1 MKLFGKSAL
10 IFGGSRGIGREV
22 GLSFQREGANVAV
35 ADLGPLLNLNENEEL
50 GEAYLV
56 DCDVSRDSD
65 VTRAVRRTIKQFGA
79 LDILVNNAGIGHP
92 AMPFQEFSDDDFSR
106 IVDINLRGT
115 AYGMRAVI
123 PHMMAR
129 GSGRIINTASQL
141 AHKPAPRQALYSAS
155 KAAVVAMT
163 SSVASELAPY
173 GITVNCVCPGPTDT
187 ALWKASDPDWIKWK
201 TSQLPIGRVAS
212 PREIAPAY
220 VYLASDDA
228 SFMIGQSVSPNG
240 GDVMW

>member
-1 MKLFGKSAL
+1 MRLFGKTAL
-10 IFGGSRGIGREV
+10 IFGGARGIGREV
-22 GLSFQREGANVAV
+22 ALSFQREGANVAV
-35 ADLGPLLNLNENEEL
+35 ADLAPLLNENENEYL

-56 DCDVSRDSD
+56 DCDVSRYSD
-65 VTRAVRRTIKQFGA
+65 VTGAVRRTTERFGT

-92 AMPFQEFSDDDFSR
+92 ATPFQEFSDDDFSR
-106 IVDINLRGT
+106 IMDINLRGA

-163 SSVASELAPY
+163 SAVASELAPH
-173 GITVNCVCPGPTDT
+173 GITVNCVCPGPTET

-201 TSQLPIGRVAS
+201 ISQLPIGRVGSTSEVAS
-212 PREIAPAY
+212 AY

-228 SFMIGQSVSPNG
+228 SFMIGQSISPNG

>member
-1 MKLFGKSAL
+1 MRLSGKTAL
-10 IFGGSRGIGREV
+10 IFGGARGIGREV
-22 GLSFQREGANVAV
+22 ALSFQREGANVAV
-35 ADLGPLLNLNENEEL
+35 ADLRPVSNLDENKDL
-50 GEAYLV
+50 GEAYLI
-56 DCDVSRDSD
+56 DCDVSRDTD
-65 VTRAVRRTIKQFGA
+65 VSRAVRHTIEQFGA

-92 AMPFQEFSDDDFSR
+92 ATPFQEFSDDDFSR
-106 IVDINLRGT
+106 IMDINLRGT

-141 AHKPAPRQALYSAS
+141 AHKPAPQQALYSAS

-163 SSVASELAPY
+163 SAVASELAPH
-173 GITVNCVCPGPTDT
+173 GITVNCVCPGPTET
-187 ALWKASDPDWIKWK
+187 ALWNASDPDWIKWK
-201 TSQLPIGRVAS
+201 IAQLPIGRAAS
-212 PREIAPAY
+212 TSEIASAY